1 MAGTRPIHP
10 LPGMEGWTC
19 ARQNYPLPDGM
30 PDRARCRIVDQPEP
44 QRLVVEVDGQCW
56 EVPWW
61 NIEIGEEYQTSSG
74 KWIREPDERVR
85 RYVQKRLAWARGLSP
100 RIPERDKSY
109 WEDHYEW
116 ILRRNGWEVPKR
128 PA

>member
-1 MAGTRPIHP
+1 M
-10 LPGMEGWTC
+10 
-19 ARQNYPLPDGM
+19 
-30 PDRARCRIVDQPEP
+30 DQPEP